1 MANLYDEKW
10 RQFFDAMYQTF
21 INYDEEYQ
29 FYNHLI
35 TQLVELVVVGKSKD
49 SLK

>member
-1 MANLYDEKW
+1 MANLYDEKMAP
-10 RQFFDAMYQTF
+10 FFDAMYQTF

-35 TQLVELVVVGKSKD
+35 TQIVKLY
-49 SLK
+49 